1 MIFNVALGHTD
12 GWDKDVGVWRVLG
25 YLIVKN
31 DSKGSE
37 FLFCF
42 CFCTMELA
50 ERTWLPVGQTGG
62 WSWGGEEIC

>member
-1 MIFNVALGHTD
+1 MEGVRIFNC
-12 GWDKDVGVWRVLG
+12 
-25 YLIVKN
+25 KN

-50 ERTWLPVGQTGG
+50 ERTWLPVGRTGG
-62 WSWGGEEIC
+62 CSRGVEEIC